1 MPSRVPDVLSRSRRS
16 RSGQGAQT
24 FHEASKIA
32 LNTVWTVSGKVHSLS
47 TTNDSS
53 STTRSDVASQLVV
66 EVLHKIEGT
75 DRGAEAPE
83 DLQNEVEN
91 LLEKLEDLG
100 QAQVPRPLEN
110 PLIFGNY
117 DVAYVSTRGAPK
129 QDGQPAGGRF
139 RSRFGRSLFRT
150 EKVCQSVIQPDIV
163 TNKVEFSLF
172 GLVPGHV
179 GLRGKLEQVDG
190 DKDTVKV
197 LFEKP
202 ELCLGGLS
210 LRIGPPSSVI
220 LKTSYLDEAVRLG
233 KGSRGSKFVFV
244 RGGEAESAGMEEV
257 GRSQTKWWGVS
268 WVIGSFMG
276 LWWFATVLLRRQ
288 VGRVQLLGPLAVLM
302 FALSFVGSWR
312 EKTLSTAC

>member
-1 MPSRVPDVLSRSRRS
+1 MCITGRSCQWMPSR
-16 RSGQGAQT
+16 
-24 FHEASKIA
+24 F
-32 LNTVWTVSGKVHSLS
+32 
-47 TTNDSS
+47 
-53 STTRSDVASQLVV
+53 VV
-66 EVLHKIEGT
+66 EVLRRIEGT

-83 DLQNEVEN
+83 DLQKEVDN
-91 LLEKLEDLG
+91 LLRKLEDLG

-110 PLIFGNY
+110 PLIFGDY
-117 DVAYVSTRGAPK
+117 EVAYVSTRSAPK

-139 RSRFGRSLFRT
+139 RSPFGRALFRT

-179 GLRGKLEQVDG
+179 GLRGKLEEVDG

-244 RGGEAESAGMEEV
+244 RGGEAESAGMEDV
-257 GRSQTKWWGVS
+257 GRSSTKWWGMS
-268 WVIGSFMG
+268 WVIGGIMG
-276 LWWFATVLLRRQ
+276 LLWFATIVLRRQ

-302 FALSFVGSWR
+302 FGLSFVGAWR
-312 EKTLSTAC
+312 ERRLSTA